1 MRRVGIGEI
10 AGVVAEARE
19 LYADDPAALE
29 RLDAYDRRLN
39 EPLRLAV
46 AGVVKA
52 GKSTLLNALIGE
64 QVAPTDAGECTK
76 LVVWYRYALT
86 PTVTLHLAD
95 GTTARL
101 PVRRSDGALELD
113 LGSYSADEVGWIDV
127 AWPSEH
133 LRTTVLIDTPGIASL
148 SATTSLRT
156 TRFLTPEHSPS
167 DADAIIYLLRHI
179 HASDVAFLE
188 AFRDTVAG
196 SSHTVNA
203 VGLLSRADEIGSGRI
218 DSLISASRIAERYRR
233 DGELRALTLGVI
245 PVAGL
250 LAEGARTLRESEF
263 IAFRSLAALSRE
275 QRERLF
281 VSVDRFVRVS
291 PDTDLSV
298 SVRQR
303 LLARFGLFGVRL
315 GAALVRGGART
326 SSDLAERM
334 IAQSGLIDV
343 QRFVADQFRSRVAA
357 LKARTVLD
365 AVAELLREKPRAGAT
380 GVRIAIERVSVT
392 AHDLRELAL
401 LADLRTSVSALAA
414 PDEAEA
420 ERIIGGEGD
429 AASARLGLAE
439 PALRVQ
445 VREAAA
451 ERLAYWRMLEQSPLN
466 DRATTQTCRVVV
478 RSLEAIASEVGSAHP
493 GGHSPD
499 VMPSR

>member
-10 AGVVAEARE
+10 AGVVSQARD
-19 LYADDPAALE
+19 LYADDPAAIEL
-29 RLDAYDRRLN
+29 LDAYDRRLN

-76 LVVWYRYALT
+76 LVVWYRYSLT
-86 PTVTLHLAD
+86 PRVTVHLAD
-95 GTTARL
+95 GRTERL

-113 LGSYSADEVGWIDV
+113 LGSIDIDEVGWIDV

-148 SATTSLRT
+148 SAATSLRT
-156 TRFLTPEHSPS
+156 TRFLTPDHRPS

-188 AFRDTVAG
+188 SFRDTVAG

-218 DSLISASRIAERYRR
+218 DSLISAARIAERYRR

-263 IAFRSLAALSRE
+263 IAFRALAALTRE

-281 VSVDRFVRVS
+281 VSVDRFTRAS
-291 PDTDLSV
+291 ADTDLSV

-315 GAALVRGGART
+315 GVALVRGGAHT
-326 SSDLAERM
+326 SSELAERM

-365 AVAELLREKPRAGAT
+365 GVTDLLREKPRAGAT
-380 GVRIAIERVSVT
+380 GVRIAIERVSLT

-401 LADLRTSVSALAA
+401 LAQLRTSVSALQ
-414 PDEAEA
+414 PEDEAEA
-420 ERIIGGEGD
+420 ERIVGGAGD
-429 AASARLGLAE
+429 SASARLGLSDLATK
-439 PALRVQ
+439 AD
-445 VREAAA
+445 VREATAQ
-451 ERLAYWRMLEQSPLN
+451 RLAHWRMLEQSPLN
-466 DRATTQTCRVVV
+466 DRTTTQTCRVVA
-478 RSLEAIASEVGSAHP
+478 RSLEAIASEVGAAHP
-493 GGHSPD
+493 GGSGSD
-499 VMPSR
+499 IMPSR